1 MKILKRVDVNSH
13 NANQKIL
20 QNPITSGIHFA
31 SYDSLPKIEEK
42 LKKYPTTSKIIL
54 YEAKQDTLCS
64 ADYLADTSS
73 RIIDAFPNFIM
84 DLEDAELAL
93 FVKEI
98 LKYRGQELRVATDI
112 DRSLEGDYLLLK
124 RKQTRRELLAL
135 LRDKRKVILNAQD
148 YQNEMD
154 FLENVVRTNPE
165 DALVSTWSLKLVI

>member
-1 MKILKRVDVNSH
+1 MKILKRVDINSH

-42 LKKYPTTSKIIL
+42 LKKYPSTSKIIL
-54 YEAKQDTLCS
+54 YEARQDTLCS

-84 DLEDAELAL
+84 DLDDAELAL

-98 LKYRGQELRVATDI
+98 LKYRGQELSVATDI
-112 DRSLEGDYLLLK
+112 DSSLEGDYLLLK

>member
-13 NANQKIL
+13 NANQKVL
-20 QNPITSGIHFA
+20 QSPNINGIHFA

-42 LKKYPTTSKIIL
+42 LKKYPSTSKIIL
-54 YEAKQDTLCS
+54 YEARQDTLCS

>member
-42 LKKYPTTSKIIL
+42 LKKYPSTSKIIL
-54 YEAKQDTLCS
+54 YEARQDTLCS

-98 LKYRGQELRVATDI
+98 LKYRGQELSVATDI
-112 DRSLEGDYLLLK
+112 DSSLEGDYLLLK